1 MRVLV
6 VDDEAFAADTLAMLL
21 RGRGHEVIVA
31 HDGATGIAIGVAGA
45 IDAAVVDLGLGRV
58 DGYAVANEL
67 RAHYGTHLTLIA
79 YTGYS
84 RVEVQL
90 RAQEN
95 GFNRVILKPA
105 TVESIVAALSA
116 SQE

>member
-1 MRVLV
+1 MG
-6 VDDEAFAADTLAMLL
+6 TLTMIGTMLL
-21 RGRGHEVIVA
+21 LMSLGIPVS
-31 HDGATGIAIGVAGA
+31 IAIGVAGA